1 MNQVLKFGGSSV
13 ANAQNIRKVI
23 EIVAQRKIRG
33 KAIVVV
39 SAMGGTTD
47 ALLNCGTQAASG
59 SEEFKTALAGIENRH
74 LETVKGTAPDSAPER
89 YIEYGQKTLQ

>member
-23 EIVAQRKIRG
+23 EIVAQRKNRG

-39 SAMGGTTD
+39 SALGGTTD
-47 ALLNCGTQAASG
+47 ALL
-59 SEEFKTALAGIENRH
+59 
-74 LETVKGTAPDSAPER
+74 
-89 YIEYGQKTLQ
+89 TLREPGRQRIRRI